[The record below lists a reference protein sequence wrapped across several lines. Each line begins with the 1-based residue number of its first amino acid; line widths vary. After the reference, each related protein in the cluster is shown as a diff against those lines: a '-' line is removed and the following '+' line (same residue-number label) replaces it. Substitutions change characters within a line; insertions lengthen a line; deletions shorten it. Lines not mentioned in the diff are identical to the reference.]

1 MNTMSSLYN
10 QCLNAWLS
18 NTKRA
23 EPEKM
28 DKCSV
33 HSLLST
39 CSDVAAVEFLDHQ
52 TVTVCDPVCRVLE
65 NKDLEMQCV
74 LIKVDH
80 RV

>member
-1 MNTMSSLYN
+1 
-10 QCLNAWLS
+10 
-18 NTKRA
+18 
-23 EPEKM
+23 M

-80 RV
+80 RD